1 MRLMV
6 TVGVRVRVRVGV
18 RLGVR
23 VRVTWHAAVHRP
35 AVYHPSEHD
44 EPHGLGQFERGELC
58 GAAEG

>member
-1 MRLMV
+1 VRLMV
-6 TVGVRVRVRVGV
+6 TVGVRVRVRVGMRMRV
-18 RLGVR
+18 RVS

-58 GAAEG
+58 GAA